1 MGQVIQVN
9 GDYNIKSKI
18 GATIK
23 LDTGAGVGQTIITG
37 NLVVQGTNLTVSTE
51 QLQIKDNIIILN
63 DGEAGPGV
71 TLRYSGIQIDRGP
84 SNVADD
90 AFLLYDETDGSWN
103 LVNKHGSDP
112 YNFNNTALRLRSI
125 LTDTDTDGGDLTL
138 IGTGTGV
145 VNVAGT
151 TAYELQV
158 IAFGDDAIPNK
169 KYVDDAI
176 QGSPARQIRD
186 DNTRIIIADRE
197 AIPTG
202 GGLDYLGAV
211 VAETQI
217 QVVVD
222 AIPNTTFFINRA
234 VIQGLEFSDSE
245 IANQDTNTDT
255 YIRTTGTG
263 KLRTNYALKID
274 QQGSNV
280 ATVAGYSQLYAKTPS
295 TGNTGL
301 YFSTTS
307 TTASPNG
314 NRELISTNRALLY
327 SMLF

>member
-18 GATIK
+18 GSTIK
-23 LDTGAGVGQTIITG
+23 LDTGAGVGQTVITG
-37 NLVVQGTNLTVSTE
+37 NLVVQGDTLTVSTE
-51 QLQIKDNIIILN
+51 SLQINDNIIVLN
-63 DGEAGPGV
+63 YGETGAGV
-71 TLRYSGIQIDRGP
+71 TLRYSGIQIDRGTE
-84 SNVADD
+84 DD
-90 AFLLYDETDGSWN
+90 AFLLFDDADNSWN
-103 LVNKHGSDP
+103 FVNKTGNDP
-112 YNFNNTALRLRSI
+112 YNFTGTSLRLRNL
-125 LTDTDTDGGDLTL
+125 LTDSDTDSGNLTL

-169 KYVDDAI
+169 RYVDDAI

-186 DNTRIIIADRE
+186 DNTRIIIADIE
-197 AIPTG
+197 ALSSG
-202 GGLDYLGAV
+202 GGLDFLGAP

-222 AIPNTTFFINRA
+222 GIPNSTFFIDRV

-245 IANQDTNTDT
+245 VVNNDTNTDI
-255 YIRTTGTG
+255 YLRTTGTG
-263 KLRTNYALKID
+263 KLRTNYALKLD
-274 QQGSNV
+274 QQGASV
-280 ATVAGYSQLYAKTPS
+280 STVSGFSQLYAKTPS

-301 YFSTTS
+301 YFSTNN
-307 TTASPNG
+307 TTAAPNG

>member
-9 GDYNIKSKI
+9 GDYNIKAKVGS
-18 GATIK
+18 TIK
-23 LDTGAGVGQTIITG
+23 LDTGAGVGQTVVTG
-37 NLVVQGTNLTVSTE
+37 NLVVQGDTLTVSTE
-51 QLQIKDNIIILN
+51 SLQINDNIIVLN
-63 DGEAGPGV
+63 YGETGPGV
-71 TLRYSGIQIDRGP
+71 TLRYSGIQIDRGI
-84 SNVADD
+84 ADD
-90 AFLLYDETDGSWN
+90 AFLVFDEADNSWN
-103 LVNKHGSDP
+103 FVFKQDNDP
-112 YNFNNTALRLRSI
+112 YTFANTSLRLRNI
-125 LTDTDTDGGDLTL
+125 LTDSNTDGGDLTL
-138 IGTGTGV
+138 IGTATGV

-186 DNTRIIIADRE
+186 DNTRVIIADLE
-197 AIPTG
+197 ALPSG
-202 GGLDYLGAV
+202 GGLDYLGAP

-222 AIPNTTFFINRA
+222 GIPNSTFFVNRV

-245 IANQDTNTDT
+245 IVNNDTNTDI
-255 YIRTTGTG
+255 YLRTTGTG

>member
-63 DGEAGPGV
+63 DGETGPGV

-103 LVNKHGSDP
+103 LLNKTGNDP
-112 YNFNNTALRLRSI
+112 YNFNDTALRLRSI

-222 AIPNTTFFINRA
+222 AIPNTTFFINRV
-234 VIQGLEFSDSE
+234 VIQGLEVSDSE
-245 IANQDTNTDT
+245 IANLDTNTDT
-255 YIRTTGTG
+255 YLRTTGTG

-274 QQGSNV
+274 QQGANV